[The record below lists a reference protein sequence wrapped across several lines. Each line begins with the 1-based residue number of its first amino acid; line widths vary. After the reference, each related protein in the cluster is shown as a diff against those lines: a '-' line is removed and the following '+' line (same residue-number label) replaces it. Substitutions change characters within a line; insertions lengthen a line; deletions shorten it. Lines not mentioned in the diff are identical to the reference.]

1 MIFSLKMKSLSKNS
15 INMSEPWYESQSV
28 TIPEGIV
35 AFNNWWFCQQMRMTT
50 NGYESN
56 KQLQD
61 RIIEMKDNTSLSR
74 VIARGNPGAGQRAPN
89 NGTNILNAASN
100 ATRVTFESL
109 RYNTPNWEQELTKIV
124 EEEVNRE
131 HRKFNGLGSRRG
143 FYSFALK
150 SICKAVLARVII
162 EMWALPT
169 IKRRLKKYARACV
182 ECRFAP
188 GATGFLE
195 SQQHFMELV
204 CVGCRQGQANQE
216 AHMDIGGCL
225 YLPPPSKLVRENAM
239 NLEE

>member
-1 MIFSLKMKSLSKNS
+1 MSKS
-15 INMSEPWYESQSV
+15 WYESQSV
-28 TIPEGIV
+28 TIPEANAAV
-35 AFNNWWFCQQMRMTT
+35 ENCWFCQEMRMTT

-56 KQLQD
+56 QQLHNQ
-61 RIIEMKDNTSLSR
+61 ILELKVNGSLSR
-74 VIARGNPGAGQRAPN
+74 VIGRGNPGAGQRAPN
-89 NGTNILNAASN
+89 NGTNILIAASN

-124 EEEVNRE
+124 KEEVNRE

-216 AHMDIGGCL
+216 AHMEIGGCL
-225 YLPPPSKLVRENAM
+225 YLPPPPKLVRENAM
-239 NLEE
+239 NFEE